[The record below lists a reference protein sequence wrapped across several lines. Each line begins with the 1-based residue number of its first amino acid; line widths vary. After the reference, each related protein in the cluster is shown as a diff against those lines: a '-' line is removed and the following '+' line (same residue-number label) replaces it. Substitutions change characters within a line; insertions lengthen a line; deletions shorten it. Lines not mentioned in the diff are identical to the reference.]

1 MQSKK
6 QVRKKIGCDEYV
18 EDQLNVASKNLAKYL
33 FDEKLVK
40 NIWIFVP

>member
-1 MQSKK
+1 MQSQK
-6 QVRKKIGCDEYV
+6 QLRTKTGDDEYV
-18 EDQLNVASKNLAKYL
+18 EDQLNVASKNLAKHL